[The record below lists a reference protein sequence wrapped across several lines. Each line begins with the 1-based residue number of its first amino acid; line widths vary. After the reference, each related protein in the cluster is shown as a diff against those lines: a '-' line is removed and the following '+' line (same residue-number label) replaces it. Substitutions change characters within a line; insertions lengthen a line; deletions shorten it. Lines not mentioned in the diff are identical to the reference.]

1 MLSAAERLIDK
12 PFSIRLSRITRVDDA
27 IFNDAMYHNLYWAKA
42 KKKAEPKVELVDNY
56 LKTIPN
62 IELISFIEN
71 RIFQNPDIVFDM
83 NFLNT
88 IYHAIL
94 IENDADP

>member
-62 IELISFIEN
+62 IELINFIEN

-88 IYHAIL
+88 IYHAIS

>member
-12 PFSIRLSRITRVDDA
+12 PFPIRLSRITQVDDA
-27 IFNDAMYHNLYWAKA
+27 IYNDAMYHNLYWTKA

-62 IELISFIEN
+62 IELINFIEN

>member
-62 IELISFIEN
+62 IELISFIKN
-71 RIFQNPDIVFDM
+71 RIFQNPDIVFNM

>member
-1 MLSAAERLIDK
+1 MLSAAERLIEK

-42 KKKAEPKVELVDNY
+42 KKKVEPKVELVDNY

-62 IELISFIEN
+62 IELINFIEN

>member
-62 IELISFIEN
+62 IELISFIKN